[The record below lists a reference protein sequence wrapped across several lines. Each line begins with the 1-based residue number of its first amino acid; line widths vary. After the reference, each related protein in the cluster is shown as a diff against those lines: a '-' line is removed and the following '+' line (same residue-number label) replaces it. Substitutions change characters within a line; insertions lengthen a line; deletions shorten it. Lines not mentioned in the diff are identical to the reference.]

1 MSLAAAA
8 TRITRI
14 TGIGGGSLACVRE
27 LGAGALLL
35 GEAVAVLVRPPF
47 CSGREL
53 VRQCVEVGVRSIPV
67 VVITGGFTGMV
78 LAYQSAIAFARFGAE
93 ELIGTV
99 VALSMVRELGP
110 VLTGAMVAGRVGS
123 AMAAELGSMRVS
135 EQIDALRTL
144 GVDPLR
150 QLVVPRLLA
159 ATLMLPALVLFA
171 SAIGILGGGFV
182 AVQVLGANPH
192 VYEARSLQYLERADL
207 HVGLLKAAV
216 FGATLALVSCHSGYR
231 VSGGAREVGQA
242 VTRAVVASLVLI
254 LVSDYLLTAWCFG

>member
-1 MSLAAAA
+1 MSVAASA
-8 TRITRI
+8 TRT
-14 TGIGGGSLACVRE
+14 TGIGGGSLAFARE

-35 GEAVAVLVRPPF
+35 GEALSALARPPF
-47 CSGREL
+47 CSAREL

-67 VVITGGFTGMV
+67 VLVTGGFTGMV
-78 LAYQSAIAFARFGAE
+78 LAYQSAIAFSRFGAE
-93 ELIGTV
+93 DLIGTV

-123 AMAAELGSMRVS
+123 AMAAELGSMRVT

-150 QLVVPRLLA
+150 HLVVPRLLA
-159 ATLMLPALVLFA
+159 ASVMLPALVLFA
-171 SAIGILGGGFV
+171 IVFGILGGGFV

-216 FGATLALVSCHSGYR
+216 FGATLALVSCHHGYR

-242 VTRAVVASLVLI
+242 VTRAVVVSFVLI
-254 LVSDYLLTAWCFG
+254 LAFDYLLTAWYFG

>member
-1 MSLAAAA
+1 VGASAARA
-8 TRITRI
+8 
-14 TGIGGGSLACVRE
+14 TGIGGGSLALARE

-35 GEAVAVLVRPPF
+35 GEALSALARPPF
-47 CSGREL
+47 CPPREL
-53 VRQCVEVGVRSIPV
+53 VRQAVEVGVRSIPV
-67 VVITGGFTGMV
+67 VLVTGGFTGMV
-78 LAYQSAIAFARFGAE
+78 LAYQSAIAFSRFGAE
-93 ELIGTV
+93 DLIGTV

-123 AMAAELGSMRVS
+123 AMAAELGTMRVT

-150 QLVVPRLLA
+150 HLVVPRLLA

-171 SAIGILGGGFV
+171 IVIGILGGGLV

-216 FGATLALVSCHSGYR
+216 FGAALALVSCHHGYR
-231 VSGGAREVGQA
+231 VSGGARDVGQA
-242 VTRAVVASLVLI
+242 VTRAVVVSFVLI
-254 LVSDYLLTAWCFG
+254 LAFDYLLTAWFFG

>member
-1 MSLAAAA
+1 
-8 TRITRI
+8 
-14 TGIGGGSLACVRE
+14 
-27 LGAGALLL
+27 
-35 GEAVAVLVRPPF
+35 
-47 CSGREL
+47 
-53 VRQCVEVGVRSIPV
+53 VGVRSIPV

-159 ATLMLPALVLFA
+159 ATLM
-171 SAIGILGGGFV
+171 
-182 AVQVLGANPH
+182 VLGLQIVSAALFLSIFAGRLQRLALLP
-192 VYEARSLQYLERADL
+192 VSEVRASPEAR
-207 HVGLLKAAV
+207 
-216 FGATLALVSCHSGYR
+216 
-231 VSGGAREVGQA
+231 
-242 VTRAVVASLVLI
+242 
-254 LVSDYLLTAWCFG
+254 

>member
-1 MSLAAAA
+1 MSAAAA
-8 TRITRI
+8 ARSGPRL
-14 TGIGGGSLACVRE
+14 GRLAGGSLAALRS

-35 GEAVAVLVRPPF
+35 GEALAALVRPPYAV
-47 CSGREL
+47 REF
-53 VRQCVEVGVRSIPV
+53 VGQCLEVGVRSIPV

-123 AMAAELGSMRVS
+123 AMAAELGSMRVT
-135 EQIDALRTL
+135 EQIDAMLTL

-159 ATLMLPALVLFA
+159 ATVMLPALVVFA
-171 SAIGILGGGFV
+171 SAIGILGGGLV
-182 AVQVLGANPH
+182 AVQVLGANPT
-192 VYEARSLQYLERADL
+192 VYEARSLQYLALPDV

-216 FGATLALVSCHSGYR
+216 FGATLALVSCHQGYS
-231 VSGGAREVGQA
+231 VKGGAREVGRA

-254 LVSDYLLTAWCFG
+254 LVFDYLLTAWCFG

>member
-14 TGIGGGSLACVRE
+14 TGIGGGSLAFVRE

-182 AVQVLGANPH
+182 AVQVLGANRH
-192 VYEARSLQYLERADL
+192 
-207 HVGLLKAAV
+207 
-216 FGATLALVSCHSGYR
+216 LVMGR
-231 VSGGAREVGQA
+231 P
-242 VTRAVVASLVLI
+242 
-254 LVSDYLLTAWCFG
+254 